1 MRLPGFARSR
11 AAARLL
17 QAAMISPLVLMWAG
31 FVQFFWSRSTGLLQL
46 ILPESVPMVLAL
58 IGLPAAGLL
67 ITIYRMY
74 RRAPEKL
81 EAGLDILLCLF
92 IGGSMMVLLGQ
103 VFNL

>member
-1 MRLPGFARSR
+1 M
-11 AAARLL
+11 
-17 QAAMISPLVLMWAG
+17 QVAMISPLLLMWAG
-31 FVQFFWSRSTGLLQL
+31 FLQFYWNRSSGLLQL

-58 IGLPAAGLL
+58 IGLPAAGFL
-67 ITIYRMY
+67 ITLYRMY

-103 VFNL
+103 VLNL